1 MYGIVSKGKTDFLKL
16 NSAMI
21 KWMRVIMNGNL
32 LSLLHDKRSI
42 IKNFYMHYYFVV
54 WNHNLISKL
63 QGIK

>member
-32 LSLLHDKRSI
+32 LSLLHDKKSI

-54 WNHNLISKL
+54 
-63 QGIK
+63 